1 MVDGHHRQAVL
12 EAQVSDGN
20 YQNEIARAVASGW
33 VVTSQ
38 TESSA
43 TLVRRKNFSWGWF
56 ILWFVLFFIVGGIIY
71 WIYWTTR
78 GEESMLIQVD
88 ADGGVNVTTS

>member
-1 MVDGHHRQAVL
+1 M
-12 EAQVSDGN
+12 SDGP
-20 YQNEIARAVASGW
+20 YQHEIARAVASGW

-43 TLVRRKNFSWGWF
+43 TLVRKKDFSWGWF

-71 WIYWTTR
+71 WIYWMTR
-78 GEESMLIQVD
+78 KEESMVIQLD